1 MKFEKAMHD
10 ACRELG
16 FDGHIKEIKFKK
28 DAHTCA
34 EQIVLQFIN
43 PPFAVKNSYLYLN
56 GVDFCFFEN
65 RGECDFAIS
74 GYIHGNDK
82 LDIKSAIE
90 KALKLCELTT
100 LKMSESEAKESRNE
114 DFTL

>member
-1 MKFEKAMHD
+1 MRFEKAMHD
-10 ACRELG
+10 ACKELG
-16 FDGHIKEIKFKK
+16 LDGHIKEIRFKK
-28 DAHTCA
+28 DASTYA
-34 EQIVLQFIN
+34 ERITLQFRK
-43 PPFAVKNSYLYLN
+43 PPLAVKNSYLYLDCVN
-56 GVDFCFFEN
+56 FCFFEN

-100 LKMSESEAKESRNE
+100 LKMAEMEAKDE
-114 DFTL
+114 

>member
-16 FDGHIKEIKFKK
+16 LDGHIKKIKFKK
-28 DAHTCA
+28 DAFTYA
-34 EQIVLQFIN
+34 ERITIQLKK

-56 GVDFCFFEN
+56 CVDFCFFEN

-100 LKMSESEAKESRNE
+100 LKMAEKENE
-114 DFTL
+114 E

>member
-16 FDGHIKEIKFKK
+16 FDGHIKEMRFKK
-28 DAHTCA
+28 DAYTYA
-34 EQIVLQFIN
+34 EKIVIQFKK
-43 PPFAVKNSYLYLN
+43 PPLAVKNSYLYLD

-82 LDIKSAIE
+82 LDIKGAIE

-100 LKMSESEAKESRNE
+100 LKMAESEENN
-114 DFTL
+114 D

>member
-16 FDGHIKEIKFKK
+16 LDGHIKEIRFKK
-28 DAHTCA
+28 DASTYA
-34 EQIVLQFIN
+34 ERIIFQFKK
-43 PPFAVKNSYLYLN
+43 PPLAVKNSYLYLD

-65 RGECDFAIS
+65 RGECDFTIS

-100 LKMSESEAKESRNE
+100 LKMAEGE
-114 DFTL
+114 DQECGK

>member
-16 FDGHIKEIKFKK
+16 FDGHIKEIRFKK
-28 DAHTCA
+28 DASTYA
-34 EQIVLQFIN
+34 ERIVFQFKK
-43 PPFAVKNSYLYLN
+43 PPLAVKNSYLYLDC
-56 GVDFCFFEN
+56 VDFCFFEN
-65 RGECDFAIS
+65 KGECDFTIS

-82 LDIKSAIE
+82 LYIKSAIE

-100 LKMSESEAKESRNE
+100 LNLKMAESEETE
-114 DFTL
+114 